1 MTIKNK
7 FRSFFSIEEDD
18 FEDYQEPAR
27 QPVRPSVLTQVPP
40 VSAATTTRKSKQNVV
55 SLQSASRSNNQA
67 QVILIEPVSY
77 ADSQIVADHLKGKR
91 SVVINLHL
99 INEAQ
104 SRRILDFLS
113 GHIYAING
121 DIQRVGA
128 NIFICTPDSVEI
140 TGAISAYE
148 NEFDEDQIRWQ

>member
-1 MTIKNK
+1 MTIKNR

-18 FEDYQEPAR
+18 FEEYHEPVR
-27 QPVRPSVLTQVPP
+27 QPVRPSVLTQIPSA
-40 VSAATTTRKSKQNVV
+40 SAAATRKTKQNVV
-55 SLQSASRSNNQA
+55 SLQSNNRTSQG

-113 GHIYAING
+113 GHIYAIHG

-148 NEFDEDQIRWQ
+148 NEFDEEQIRWQ